1 MSTVKNAD
9 HIVALSEG
17 KVAEVGT
24 HNELLQRKGVYF
36 QLVMTQ
42 ECPGKE
48 VNDLPY
54 KGFVLTETE
63 NGNTILFLFELYPL
77 I

>member
-36 QLVMTQ
+36 QLVMAQ
-42 ECPGKE
+42 ERAEKE
-48 VNDLPY
+48 VNYLPY
-54 KGFVLTETE
+54 KGFVVTETE
-63 NGNTILFLFELYPL
+63 IGNVLFLLELYAL

>member
-42 ECPGKE
+42 ERSEKE
-48 VNDLPY
+48 VNYLPY
-54 KGFVLTETE
+54 KGFVLTESE
-63 NGNTILFLFELYPL
+63 NGKTLF
-77 I
+77 ISV